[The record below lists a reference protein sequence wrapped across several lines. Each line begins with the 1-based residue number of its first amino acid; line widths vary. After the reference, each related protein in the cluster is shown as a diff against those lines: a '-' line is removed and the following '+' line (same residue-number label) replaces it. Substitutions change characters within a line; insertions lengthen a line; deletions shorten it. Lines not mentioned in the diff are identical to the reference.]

1 MTATDREL
9 IKFKL
14 QGNEWDRIR
23 EIQEFLQV
31 NITNIFLFIIDIK
44 FLILSQVFFPDYEA
58 YVSELL
64 SDTWLI
70 SSRLQLVVRQA

>member
-44 FLILSQVFFPDYEA
+44 FLILSQVFFPGYEA
-58 YVSELL
+58 YVSEPL